1 MLTSSTRRALAA
13 LALTAVGVSALSAT
27 PASADELLTANTAPT
42 VAGTSFTMPVPQTAF
57 EPDSDESDEVYA
69 YNVTVGDAESLN
81 DLQTVTVCL
90 YQSLKEDATAG
101 EGDNTC
107 TAINPAN
114 TVRLTWSQATDA
126 FTIGA
131 GASTFWALD
140 TVAPSTRSGALVDT
154 TAAFVFRFTVSEAM
168 REGTWTAKVTAT
180 DITAATDVNATVTAL
195 VNAYSAITVRDP
207 QDFGTLAAGA
217 PGAERTDSPI
227 VTSNGATTLS
237 LTAGDFV
244 NGVYSYTL
252 KTDDATSVAPDAGE
266 VTYDCNRAGAF
277 VEGTATRV
285 GSGVTLIGVAGATAS
300 GTVEGGV
307 AVSNSCR
314 IMHGGGRP
322 TGTYA
327 FVVVN
332 TIGNA

>member
-1 MLTSSTRRALAA
+1 MLTSTRRVFAA
-13 LALTAVGVSALSAT
+13 LALTAVGVSVLSAT
-27 PASADELLTANTAPT
+27 PASADVLLTANTAPT
-42 VAGTSFTMPVPQTAF
+42 VGGTSFTMPLPQTAF
-57 EPDSDESDEVYA
+57 EPDGDESDEVYA

-101 EGDNTC
+101 EGDDTC
-107 TAINPAN
+107 AAINPAN
-114 TVRLTWSQATDA
+114 TVRLTWTQATDL

-180 DITAATDVNATVTAL
+180 DATAAIDEDATVTAL
-195 VNAYSAITVRDP
+195 VNAYSAITIRDP

-217 PGAERTDSPI
+217 PGSERTDSPI

-252 KTDDATSVAPDAGE
+252 KTNGATSVAPAAGQ

-285 GSGVTLIGVAGATAS
+285 GSGVTSLGEATAS
-300 GTVEGGV
+300 GTAEGGA

>member
-1 MLTSSTRRALAA
+1 
-13 LALTAVGVSALSAT
+13 
-27 PASADELLTANTAPT
+27 
-42 VAGTSFTMPVPQTAF
+42 
-57 EPDSDESDEVYA
+57 
-69 YNVTVGDAESLN
+69 
-81 DLQTVTVCL
+81 
-90 YQSLKEDATAG
+90 
-101 EGDNTC
+101 
-107 TAINPAN
+107 
-114 TVRLTWSQATDA
+114 
-126 FTIGA
+126 
-131 GASTFWALD
+131 
-140 TVAPSTRSGALVDT
+140 
-154 TAAFVFRFTVSEAM
+154 
-168 REGTWTAKVTAT
+168 
-180 DITAATDVNATVTAL
+180 
-195 VNAYSAITVRDP
+195 VNAYSAITIRDP

-217 PGAERTDSPI
+217 PSERTDSPT

-237 LTAGDFV
+237 LTAGDFA

-252 KTDDATSVAPDAGE
+252 KTDDATSVAPAAGE

-285 GSGVTLIGVAGATAS
+285 GSGVTSLGEATAS
-300 GTVEGGV
+300 GTAEGGA

>member
-1 MLTSSTRRALAA
+1 MLTSTGRVLAA
-13 LALTAVGVSALSAT
+13 LALTAVGVSVLSAS
-27 PASADELLTANTAPT
+27 PASADVLLTANTTPT
-42 VAGTSFTMPVPQTAF
+42 VGSTSFTMPGTAAF
-57 EPDSDESDEVYA
+57 EPDSDASDEVYA

-90 YQSLKEDATAG
+90 YQSLKEDASAG
-101 EGDNTC
+101 EGNDTC
-107 TAINPAN
+107 AAINPAN
-114 TVRLTWSQATDA
+114 TVLLTWTQATDA

-140 TVAPSTRSGALVDT
+140 TVIPSTRSGALVDT

-180 DITAATDVNATVTAL
+180 DITAATDQDATVTAV

-207 QDFGTLAAGA
+207 QNFGLLAAGV
-217 PGAERTDSPI
+217 GAERTDSPI

-252 KTDDATSVAPDAGE
+252 KTDDITSVGPAAGE

-277 VEGTATRV
+277 DESTATRV